1 MYACM
6 HARTHACMYVCMYVY
21 VYVRVFDTLYVY
33 ICISYVHIYILVYK
47 VEGNGL
53 LTFADG
59 TEKQGP
65 FMPCSAKWYASTH
78 VFDLSLSI
86 HAVCF
91 CVCVCVCA
99 CVRVCGVAIV
109 CHANL
114 HGLQVQS
121 CLASLCGTC
130 VDACVHVAGGRYACT
145 RCRCP
150 LIERSVG
157 TSSIFLV
164 SECAGLEN
172 ADFRASDSGSAVN
185 NIVLPYYS
193 LPTPNHWPE
202 NLRS

>member
-1 MYACM
+1 
-6 HARTHACMYVCMYVY
+6 MYVCLIHCMCTFVY
-21 VYVRVFDTLYVY
+21 HTYTYTYWYTRSRGMACLHLQTGRKSKDHSCLAAPSGTHLRMFLIYHYLSMRCVF
-33 ICISYVHIYILVYK
+33 
-47 VEGNGL
+47 
-53 LTFADG
+53 
-59 TEKQGP
+59 
-65 FMPCSAKWYASTH
+65 
-78 VFDLSLSI
+78 
-86 HAVCF
+86 
-91 CVCVCVCA
+91 VCVCVCA